1 MRGRVYNNNVAIL
14 SIELAYLKNISK
26 FVLTVSFGLPNE
38 MKEAEKA
45 FDALGDPT
53 RRLIFE
59 KLRNKPMAV
68 GDIADGL
75 EVSRPAVSQH
85 IRVLK
90 DACLIRVTKRGT
102 RSICQIDPD
111 GIMAMRFYLDDLW
124 STALSSFKELAE
136 EEQRKKM

>member
-1 MRGRVYNNNVAIL
+1 VRGRVHNNNVAIL

-90 DACLIRVTKRGT
+90 DARLIRVTKRGT

>member
-1 MRGRVYNNNVAIL
+1 
-14 SIELAYLKNISK
+14 
-26 FVLTVSFGLPNE
+26 
-38 MKEAEKA
+38 
-45 FDALGDPT
+45 
-53 RRLIFE
+53 LIFE
-59 KLRNKPMAV
+59 KLRDKPMAV